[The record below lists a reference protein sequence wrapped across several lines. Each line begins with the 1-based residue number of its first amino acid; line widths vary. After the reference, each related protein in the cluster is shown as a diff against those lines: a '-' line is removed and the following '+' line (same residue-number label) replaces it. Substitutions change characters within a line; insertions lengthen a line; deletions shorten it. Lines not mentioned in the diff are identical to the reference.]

1 MIDATWIDLQ
11 LPVRPMKPRTRG
23 LTVLIDSGLPLRQFE
38 DVLDSSEEYIDLV
51 KFGWGTAIV
60 SPTLHAKI
68 ECLEQH
74 RVGYFFGGTLF
85 EKFCM
90 QDKVSAYRDFL
101 LKHHCRYVEISNGTI
116 PLSNDK
122 KSDYIAQ
129 FAREFTVLAE
139 VGFKD
144 LQQSMELDAQQWVSY
159 IEQDFAAGARYVIT
173 ESRESGTSG
182 ICQKNGE
189 LRTDVIDDIL
199 AANINPANLIF
210 EAPNKT
216 LQTYFI
222 GRVGSMVNLGNV
234 PFTDVIGLETLR
246 LGLRSDTLMMF
257 E

>member
-11 LPVRPMKPRTRG
+11 LPIRPMKPRTGG
-23 LTVLIDSGLPLRQFE
+23 LTVLIDGGLPLRQFE
-38 DVLDSSEEYIDLV
+38 DVLESSQEYIDFV

-68 ECLEQH
+68 ECLEKH
-74 RVGYFFGGTLF
+74 GVSFFFGGTLF
-85 EKFCM
+85 EKFCV
-90 QDKVSAYRDFL
+90 QNKVAAYREFL
-101 LKHHCRYVEISNGTI
+101 LKHNCRFVEISNGTI
-116 PLSNDK
+116 PLSNNQK
-122 KSDYIAQ
+122 GDYIEQ
-129 FAREFTVLAE
+129 FAKDFTVLGE

-144 LQQSMELDAQQWVSY
+144 TTQSMELDVDSWIEY

-189 LRTDVIDDIL
+189 LRADVIDHIL
-199 AANINPANLIF
+199 AANINPQNLIF